1 MKVVVNND
9 GAVHRGTDDDHTA
22 ITTYDDDVTNVR
34 HSDYYWQKSYC
45 CSDWWG
51 CWHCGWTPQ
60 WYSWTQQHRNYW
72 RNGYSRRTTV
82 WHKNLDRNG
91 ASVDHGHTTQTH
103 TLQNFQIWGAHS
115 TGDCSD
121 EAQQVARGVCTAEA
135 TRTSSAYTCSCIS
148 PQSGEHFPAVDHQM
162 NYVKESD
169 DSCIIA
175 AGDVTVSIEIPDGL
189 VAVSEDGSPP
199 TFAPGAEEVL
209 TQSLAAT
216 YGVDADLITIVLEPI
231 YGTAADDTRRRLTET
246 DCDGPGEGC
255 VIIGFS
261 MNVQV
266 VGANTA
272 ALQSIQ
278 DQSASGSFAST
289 VVENLSDP
297 VVLAAAAAND
307 PNVSVE
313 ALQTLTSEV
322 SVDDFA
328 VGDVLAVNDDPSATP
343 FPTKFPTPSPTNS
356 PTPSPTPIPTPAPT
370 PIPTPAPTPVPTPS
384 PTAAPTGSC
393 PVTCVIEAPNKATF
407 ERRIHLTPDQKETHA
422 GRIAKVTHN
431 VYDVNTENS
440 YKQHRCYRSGDNC
453 VCECIDDSS
462 FFAEGAQAGHM
473 PRDNAAFYMPNQ
485 GVFEGIS
492 SADDQLY
499 DIFNPQVESEA
510 TEDDEHDMVQ
520 FWSSRT
526 KADADTKNTVF

>member
-1 MKVVVNND
+1 
-9 GAVHRGTDDDHTA
+9 
-22 ITTYDDDVTNVR
+22 
-34 HSDYYWQKSYC
+34 
-45 CSDWWG
+45 
-51 CWHCGWTPQ
+51 
-60 WYSWTQQHRNYW
+60 
-72 RNGYSRRTTV
+72 
-82 WHKNLDRNG
+82 
-91 ASVDHGHTTQTH
+91 
-103 TLQNFQIWGAHS
+103 
-115 TGDCSD
+115 
-121 EAQQVARGVCTAEA
+121 
-135 TRTSSAYTCSCIS
+135 
-148 PQSGEHFPAVDHQM
+148 M

-189 VAVSEDGSPP
+189 VAVPEDGSPP

-231 YGTAADDTRRRLTET
+231 YGTVADETRRRLTET

-289 VVENLSDP
+289 VVEKLSDP

-328 VGDVLAVNDDPSATP
+328 VGDVVAVNDDPSATS
-343 FPTKFPTPSPTNS
+343 FPTKIPTASPTTSPTPAPTPYPTPYPTPSPTNHICLTNQHNRDTS
-356 PTPSPTPIPTPAPT
+356 VGGVCYTPGALDYAGAQTDHDMGVNGEDDHTLDHNEWVIPAHSEEMAYDTDGDTTHVYKCGCREGYNCVAGCSPPFDGHTCEMTTYPTP
-370 PIPTPAPTPVPTPS
+370 
-384 PTAAPTGSC
+384 
-393 PVTCVIEAPNKATF
+393 
-407 ERRIHLTPDQKETHA
+407 
-422 GRIAKVTHN
+422 
-431 VYDVNTENS
+431 
-440 YKQHRCYRSGDNC
+440 
-453 VCECIDDSS
+453 
-462 FFAEGAQAGHM
+462 
-473 PRDNAAFYMPNQ
+473 
-485 GVFEGIS
+485 
-492 SADDQLY
+492 
-499 DIFNPQVESEA
+499 
-510 TEDDEHDMVQ
+510 
-520 FWSSRT
+520 
-526 KADADTKNTVF
+526 